1 MIFKKKLIF
10 LFLIFFEKI
19 KWKTYM
25 WSTNFNISGA
35 SYPWSTPLWC
45 ATDIMRGARI
55 RVRHG

>member
-1 MIFKKKLIF
+1 MIFKKNGFFRFLIF
-10 LFLIFFEKI
+10 LKK
-19 KWKTYM
+19 KWKTYL